1 MTCNQQLFPIG
12 YNNHKIPFIIIISSL
27 VLFIFQINND
37 LDLNSKYFEYIYAI
51 ENIDETND
59 DEIDFDYIFDHGEYF
74 EEDNFPSQNSS
85 INSNKNQNK
94 NNQIEQQITED
105 YTYNQ
110 TKKVEQESSINN
122 KNNNN
127 NNNNNKNESKNENE
141 NIDKYVILSF
151 DRGYKTTFTKAKPIL
166 DKSDFK
172 ATMFVACS
180 RITESSKDLNWEQL
194 RQLQNEGHD
203 IQSHGEEHA
212 KLTDIKSYE
221 EIESIVREGKKCL
234 EEKGF
239 NPTAFQA
246 PYNKGG
252 DDPEIVD
259 IISRYFDF
267 AFTGHAKLMFLNCDG
282 YENFGYGKDNYEGI
296 TDCSPYFSDG
306 TPKPT
311 NRYAMKEWSHDREQ
325 DKIYENNYEHK
336 NKDPHGK
343 KVREA
348 VLENFIEILER
359 QTEFNKDGE
368 INAIP
373 IVTYH
378 RLDTNKDFDT
388 SPVLFE
394 QEMEY
399 LYENGYKVITLS
411 DLGYDNEQER
421 FYIKYGDNS
430 RDELSQFQIK

>member
-1 MTCNQQLFPIG
+1 MLS
-12 YNNHKIPFIIIISSL
+12 NNNNKITFRLIFISISI
-27 VLFIFQINND
+27 LFIFHIFND
-37 LDLNSKYFEYIYAI
+37 LDLDSQYFV
-51 ENIDETND
+51 NINAV
-59 DEIDFDYIFDHGEYF
+59 EIANNYDGKERIDLNYKFDSSEYF
-74 EEDNFPSQNSS
+74 EEDNVPQN
-85 INSNKNQNK
+85 NNNLNK
-94 NNQIEQQITED
+94 NNQIKQQ
-105 YTYNQ
+105 Q
-110 TKKVEQESSINN
+110 PVEQVYHQVKKEASS
-122 KNNNN
+122 NNNN
-127 NNNNNKNESKNENE
+127 NNNNENDNKNENDNT
-141 NIDKYVILSF
+141 DKYVILAF
-151 DRGYKTTFTKAKPIL
+151 DRGYKTTFTKAKPIM
-166 DKSDFK
+166 DKYDFK

-180 RITESSKDLNWEQL
+180 RTESSKGMNWEQL

-212 KLTDIKSYE
+212 KLTDLDTYE
-221 EIESIVREGKKCL
+221 EMESIVGEGKECL
-234 EEKGF
+234 KEKGF

-252 DDPEIVD
+252 DDPKIVD
-259 IISRYFDF
+259 IISKYFDF

-282 YENFGYGKDNYEGI
+282 YENFDYGKNNYEGI

-311 NRYAMKEWSHDREQ
+311 SRYAMKEWSHDREK
-325 DKIYENNYEHK
+325 DDIYESKYEDK
-336 NKDPHGK
+336 NEDPHGK

-388 SPVLFE
+388 PTELFE

-399 LYENGYKVITLS
+399 LYENDYKVITLS
-411 DLGYDNEQER
+411 DLGYDDNEQER
-421 FYIKYGDNS
+421 FYLKNGDNS
-430 RDELSQFQIK
+430 RNELSQFQNK